1 MIEHSSKSK
10 GYLPMKSGPNMMG
23 FDMGK
28 SGSLMEMMQT
38 GGQPSRGA
46 AMLARSRQRRADIR
60 KLEEQQRAE
69 AERQK
74 RGGLFGSIGGLA
86 GGLLG
91 SAALGALGVSTG
103 GLGLALAAGLGTA
116 LGKGAGERI
125 GAGKAVDYDSSG
137 TVYGQQSFRDID
149 EASEDFNKGILGR
162 AGVAGLKA
170 GITAGLTPGGGIF
183 GKARDAG
190 GKLRAAQLAK
200 SVPIADTGLLNMAEL
215 RTPGI
220 DTGAVSQTRSV
231 FDPMTGSRVGAL
243 PDMQFTTEG
252 ALSGVESGLSQ
263 GLAPNIPSSLGDSNL
278 LSGYFESLPQGM
290 SSSGMSDV
298 VIPLNEQASIFAG
311 PSLASNYVPD
321 TFSFTQ
327 ATPTFYED
335 GGLIE
340 YRNGGSVNI
349 QQILQD
355 AGITASPEQLALFEQ
370 FDPSSLNELAS
381 GLQSSLLSGTQQA
394 QQQQAGTGFAGS
406 GVVQQQQ
413 AQQRESAMGQ
423 LESAQERAA
432 RQFESQTLGQA
443 ASMIDQEA
451 EFGTYTAPPTTVST
465 LPTVDQGDVTYNGIE
480 YVWDSETGR
489 YITRD
494 QYEQGLADEQS
505 DQD

>member
-1 MIEHSSKSK
+1 
-10 GYLPMKSGPNMMG
+10 MKSGPNMMG

-28 SGSLMEMMQT
+28 SGSLMEMMQV

-69 AERQK
+69 AKRQK

-170 GITAGLTPGGGIF
+170 GITAGLTPGGGIY
-183 GKARDAG
+183 GKARGVG

-278 LSGYFESLPQGM
+278 LSGYFESLPQSM

-298 VIPLNEQASIFAG
+298 VIPLNEQAPIFAG
-311 PSLASNYVPD
+311 PSLASGSF
-321 TFSFTQ
+321 FSGM
-327 ATPTFYED
+327 ED

-340 YRNGGSVNI
+340 YQYGGGVGGI
-349 QQILQD
+349 QSILQD

-394 QQQQAGTGFAGS
+394 QQQQAGMGFAGS
-406 GVVQQQQ
+406 GAVQQQQ

-451 EFGTYTAPPTTVST
+451 EFGTYTAPPPTVSS
-465 LPTVDQGDVTYNGIE
+465 LPSANQGDVMFNGSL
-480 YVWDSETGR
+480 YQWNPTVN
-489 YITRD
+489 
-494 QYEQGLADEQS
+494 QYEIIE
-505 DQD
+505 DQDYDYSEYEEFG

>member
-1 MIEHSSKSK
+1 MIKHSQQSK
-10 GYLPMKSGPNMMG
+10 GFMPAKSGPNLSGFYMG
-23 FDMGK
+23 N
-28 SGSLMEMMQT
+28 SSNLMQMYQT
-38 GGQPSRGA
+38 GGQTSRGA
-46 AMLARSRQRRADIR
+46 AMLARSRQRRSDIR

-69 AERQK
+69 AKRQK
-74 RGGLFGSIGGLA
+74 KGGLFGSIGGLA

-125 GAGKAVDYDSSG
+125 GAGKSVDYDSSG

-149 EASEDFNKGILGR
+149 ESSEEFNKGILGR

-170 GITAGLTPGGGIF
+170 GVTAGLTPGGGIF

-215 RTPGI
+215 KTPGI
-220 DTGAVSQTRSV
+220 DTGAVSQARSV

-278 LSGYFESLPQGM
+278 LSGYFESLPQSM

-298 VIPLNEQASIFAG
+298 VIPLNEQASMFAG
-311 PSLASNYVPD
+311 PSLASGSF
-321 TFSFTQ
+321 FSGM
-327 ATPTFYED
+327 ED
-335 GGLIE
+335 GGFVE
-340 YRNGGSVNI
+340 YGNGGSVNI

-355 AGITASPEQLALFEQ
+355 AGVTATPDQLAMFEQ
-370 FDPSSLNELAS
+370 FDPTQLSRATEAISGSLMGMTGGQGLAS
-381 GLQSSLLSGTQQA
+381 
-394 QQQQAGTGFAGS
+394 AGS
-406 GVVQQQQ
+406 GFGAQTSAIAETVSGSQRSLDQQIQD
-413 AQQRESAMGQ
+413 QQRA
-423 LESAQERAA
+423 
-432 RQFESQTLGQA
+432 FESQTLGQA
-443 ASMIDQEA
+443 ASMTDQGA
-451 EFGTYTAPPTTVST
+451 EFGAAYTAPPSVSS
-465 LPTVDQGDVTYNGIE
+465 LPSGNQGDVMFNGSL
-480 YVWDSETGR
+480 YQWNPTVN
-489 YITRD
+489 
-494 QYEQGLADEQS
+494 QYEIVE
-505 DQD
+505 DQDYDYSEYEDYG

>member
-1 MIEHSSKSK
+1 
-10 GYLPMKSGPNMMG
+10 MKSGPNMMG

-28 SGSLMEMMQT
+28 SGSLMEMMQV

-91 SAALGALGVSTG
+91 SAALAVTG
-103 GLGLALAAGLGTA
+103 GASLAIASGLGTA
-116 LGKGAGERI
+116 LGKGLGERF

-137 TVYGQQSFRDID
+137 TVFAQQAFRDVD
-149 EASEDFNKGILGR
+149 EASEDFNKGMLER

-170 GITAGLTPGGGIF
+170 GLTAGFSPGGGIY
-183 GKARDAG
+183 GKVG
-190 GKLRAAQLAK
+190 GKLNEPLMAGIGKAK
-200 SVPIADTGLLNMAEL
+200 N
-215 RTPGI
+215 
-220 DTGAVSQTRSV
+220 
-231 FDPMTGSRVGAL
+231 F
-243 PDMQFTTEG
+243 
-252 ALSGVESGLSQ
+252 LS
-263 GLAPNIPSSLGDSNL
+263 
-278 LSGYFESLPQGM
+278 
-290 SSSGMSDV
+290 
-298 VIPLNEQASIFAG
+298 SI
-311 PSLASNYVPD
+311 SNYSALGRQGVSNVLEMAQNPTSSYVD
-321 TFSFTQ
+321 VGPMSVYGDDSFGSEYYQ
-327 ATPTFYED
+327 D
-335 GGLIE
+335 GGLVE
-340 YRNGGSVNI
+340 YQYGGGVSGI
-349 QQILQD
+349 QSILQD

-394 QQQQAGTGFAGS
+394 QQQQAGMGFAGS
-406 GVVQQQQ
+406 GAVQQQQ

-465 LPTVDQGDVTYNGIE
+465 LPTVDQGDVNYNGIE

-505 DQD
+505 DIDYG